1 MQYAGIR
8 SDGLTVSISGMR
20 VFTPHPS
27 IFPYTFRTFFGMLDG
42 QTVYETAES
51 LEEIWKIIDT
61 DSRMIINGNAKAE
74 DEGDDT
80 EYE

>member
-1 MQYAGIR
+1 M
-8 SDGLTVSISGMR
+8 TVSISGMR

>member
-1 MQYAGIR
+1 M
-8 SDGLTVSISGMR
+8 TVSISGMR

-27 IFPYTFRTFFGMLDG
+27 IFPYTFQTFFGMLDG
-42 QTVYETAES
+42 QTVYETAEN

-61 DSRMIINGNAKAE
+61 YSRMIISGNTKAR
-74 DEGDDT
+74 DEGEDT

>member
-1 MQYAGIR
+1 
-8 SDGLTVSISGMR
+8 
-20 VFTPHPS
+20 
-27 IFPYTFRTFFGMLDG
+27 MLDG

-61 DSRMIINGNAKAE
+61 DSRMIINGNAKAR
-74 DEGDDT
+74 DEGEDT